1 MSALL
6 HALRSFRRTPGFT
19 AIALLSIAI
28 SIGATAVVF
37 TAVKSVLIEPLPSAN
52 AGELVQIRTDYAHVS
67 PSHAG
72 WVSWL
77 DMQDVAKATRTF
89 SSLGTYRYAL
99 FNLSGDG
106 NAPPEAL
113 YGLAVSTNMF
123 PTLGVT
129 PMLGRNILPEE
140 DQPGRDRE
148 MILSYGLWTRRFN
161 SDRNIVG
168 RTV

>member
-1 MSALL
+1 MAALL
-6 HALRSFRRTPGFT
+6 HAFRTFRRTPGFT

-28 SIGATAVVF
+28 GIGATAVVF
-37 TAVKSVLIEPLPSAN
+37 TAVKSVLIEPLPYAN

-67 PSHAG
+67 PSHTG

-89 SSLGTYRYAL
+89 ESLGTYGYAL

-113 YGLAVSTNMF
+113 YGSAVSANMF

-129 PMLGRNILPEE
+129 PRLGPILFT
-140 DQPGRDRE
+140 Q
-148 MILSYGLWTRRFN
+148 
-161 SDRNIVG
+161 
-168 RTV
+168 